1 MFLLLGDKDR
11 DVQDIIN
18 EDAEA
23 DVSTVLYR
31 FFWTTVDTS
40 RKMIPAPV
48 MPMTTPNTMSHGGVS
63 YETAAARVG
72 TMSMNSRVE
81 SVSRKALLMRFLDFL
96 LEELEFREK
105 HRQAKVFVRSQV
117 ELRGWFISVASEL

>member
-1 MFLLLGDKDR
+1 M
-11 DVQDIIN
+11 QDIIN

-31 FFWTTVDTS
+31 FFWSTVDTS

-48 MPMTTPNTMSHGGVS
+48 APMTTPNTMSHGGVS
-63 YETAAARVG
+63 YETGAARVG

-105 HRQAKVFVRSQV
+105 HLS
-117 ELRGWFISVASEL
+117 G